1 MLPLLDPK
9 NDYIFKRLFAQ
20 SPELLSD
27 LINSIRYD
35 QPPITITDILNPNI
49 SGEDLHAKE
58 IVLDVLAKDGFGVQY
73 NIEIQ
78 VRKQTYWGERSL
90 YYSSRLISEQL
101 ESGQSYREMKHVIC
115 IHLLDFDLFP
125 EHPEQASWRFE
136 LRDQHIPDV
145 VLTKA
150 QQIDILELDK
160 ADRLQLAPTALK
172 NWVDLFEHWQEQ
184 HIMAQLTHT
193 PVMTVLQSLEQMS
206 QTKEERLRALAR
218 ERAVWDYNTEIQV
231 AEERGE
237 QRGLEKGMQKGLQQG
252 MQKGIQAMQTLLRTL
267 IEARFGQPLPDWV
280 LSRLRAA
287 TPEQLQQWGVSLTQ
301 AQQLEDIFEG

>member
-237 QRGLEKGMQKGLQQG
+237 QRGLEKGMQKGI
-252 MQKGIQAMQTLLRTL
+252 QKGREDGMQTLLRTL
-267 IEARFGQPLPDWV
+267 IEARFSQPLPDWV

-301 AQQLEDIFEG
+301 AQRLEDIFEG

>member
-1 MLPLLDPK
+1 MYDDLGEHGV
-9 NDYIFKRLFAQ
+9 RLQ
-20 SPELLSD
+20 TTGK
-27 LINSIRYD
+27 
-35 QPPITITDILNPNI
+35 PPI
-49 SGEDLHAKE
+49 
-58 IVLDVLAKDGFGVQY
+58 VLGVLFFSWEV
-73 NIEIQ
+73 
-78 VRKQTYWGERSL
+78 V
-90 YYSSRLISEQL
+90 
-101 ESGQSYREMKHVIC
+101 
-115 IHLLDFDLFP
+115 

-218 ERAVWDYNTEIQV
+218 ERAVWDYNTDIITAREEGMQV
-231 AEERGE
+231 GM
-237 QRGLEKGMQKGLQQG
+237 EKG
-252 MQKGIQAMQTLLRTL
+252 MQTLLRTL
-267 IEARFGQPLPDWV
+267 IEARFGQPLPDWL

-301 AQQLEDIFEG
+301 AQRLEDIFEG